1 MVKRVLEVSPDK
13 GVAYDRV
20 GSIYFALG
28 RGDEALG
35 MWQTALAPEKDPERK
50 AGLTGSINVARRTL
64 GLPDLPVS
72 APPRVRKKPAR
83 KPPTKKGPKVP
94 VLTDKEEAQ
103 AAYQEGVE
111 KYASG
116 EYLAAT
122 TLFMKALDIDP
133 TRRPQGPR
141 TPKIAGAMSL
151 RAKLALT
158 LAAMAVAGSPRRRH
172 DVRPAGLRQR
182 RRAEPR
188 LSTTGFAAPLGVLA
202 QDPLVLLDHHP
213 SAPRPPGGR
222 HCCGPSSGGRRARA
236 LGAGG
241 ARGASP

>member
-1 MVKRVLEVSPDK
+1 MRASLAALLAAGLLLACAGPQPTPPPAAVEPIPDTPDALLKATRDAYAAGNFSRGLELVKRVLEVSPDK

-35 MWQTALAPEKDPERK
+35 MWQTALALEKDPERK
-50 AGLTGSINVARRTL
+50 TGLTGSINVARRTL
-64 GLPDLPVS
+64 GLPDLPGPP
-72 APPRVRKKPAR
+72 PPRVRKRPVR
-83 KPPTKKGPKVP
+83 KPPVKKGPETV

-133 TRRPQGPR
+133 T
-141 TPKIAGAMSL
+141 
-151 RAKLALT
+151 
-158 LAAMAVAGSPRRRH
+158 H
-172 DVRPAGLRQR
+172 EPARK
-182 RRAEPR
+182 
-188 LSTTGFAAPLGVLA
+188 
-202 QDPLVLLDHHP
+202 
-213 SAPRPPGGR
+213 
-222 HCCGPSSGGRRARA
+222 A
-236 LGAGG
+236 LG
-241 ARGASP
+241 RLKMKSTP